1 MPAKDQFHEA
11 VKNALIKDGWTI
23 THDPLYLQL
32 DQIDLYVDL
41 GGTKVLGVEKNGQ
54 SIAVEV
60 KSFIQPSRI
69 SEFHAALGQYLN
81 YRLVLEVKKPGTIL
95 YLAIYEDIYN
105 SFFQLL
111 LPQMAIKRY
120 EVNLL
125 IYEPEKEE
133 ILEWKN

>member
-23 THDPLYLQL
+23 THDPLYLQFGE
-32 DQIDLYVDL
+32 IDLYVDL
-41 GGTKVLGVEKNGQ
+41 GGTKVFGVEKNGQ

-81 YRLVLEVKKPGTIL
+81 YRLVLEVKKPGTVL

-111 LPQMAIKRY
+111 LPQMAIQRY

-125 IYEPEKEE
+125 IYDPEKEE